1 MGLTAFL
8 KFTDIYFKT
17 YTSGQEKSGKLKLAK
32 TENNSSQLHTLTT
45 HLDT

>member
-17 YTSGQEKSGKLKLAK
+17 YTSGQEKSGKLRLVK
-32 TENNSSQLHTLTT
+32 TENNSFQQRTLTMLLNT
-45 HLDT
+45 